1 MLSLA
6 NGISLARIVLVLVLI
21 LVKPL
26 SITFFTI
33 YLVCG
38 ISDVLD
44 GYVARKTNTVS
55 SLGGKLDSV
64 ADLIMVLVVCLLL
77 CPYVWPGL
85 ANEII
90 VWIVIIGLI
99 RLFSL
104 LVVRAKHKTFEILHT
119 YGNKATGILLFVSPF
134 FLAYGNIN
142 INLFA
147 YILCGVASMSAL
159 EELWIHLSSRD
170 LQAEKKSIFRD

>member
-1 MLSLA
+1 M
-6 NGISLARIVLVLVLI
+6 IIELV
-21 LVKPL
+21 
-26 SITFFTI
+26 
-33 YLVCG
+33 
-38 ISDVLD
+38 
-44 GYVARKTNTVS
+44 
-55 SLGGKLDSV
+55 
-64 ADLIMVLVVCLLL
+64 
-77 CPYVWPGL
+77 
-85 ANEII
+85 
-90 VWIVIIGLI
+90 

-134 FLAYGNIN
+134 CLAYGNIH

>member
-77 CPYVWPGL
+77 YLYVWPGL

-99 RLFSL
+99 GYFRCWLSVRNIKHLKYSTLMGIRQPGFCCLFRRSVWL
-104 LVVRAKHKTFEILHT
+104 TAI
-119 YGNKATGILLFVSPF
+119 
-134 FLAYGNIN
+134 
-142 INLFA
+142 
-147 YILCGVASMSAL
+147 
-159 EELWIHLSSRD
+159 
-170 LQAEKKSIFRD
+170 SI